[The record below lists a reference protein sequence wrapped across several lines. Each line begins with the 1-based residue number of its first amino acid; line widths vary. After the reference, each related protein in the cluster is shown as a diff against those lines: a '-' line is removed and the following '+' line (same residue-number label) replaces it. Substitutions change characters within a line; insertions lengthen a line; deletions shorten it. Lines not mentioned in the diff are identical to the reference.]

1 MYNFHKKK
9 STHCNHVFEHP
20 QFLKNHKEL
29 IKNIRRKNKTNNINN
44 LPFFNF
50 NSNNKDKIES
60 IKQNNIIPLDENT
73 KQLSNFGSP
82 NNNITNTLENQ
93 LIEYK
98 APLYNY
104 ILNYPNYITP
114 YNQLNASKSSS
125 INELTD
131 LNNISNITVNNE
143 SINQPIINNLLGN
156 KKITKK
162 DLEDNLNNLI
172 KEMNANQ
179 NKQKELELKIEK
191 LKKQNEQFLIQNRQM
206 LNEVRKKNDYNKN
219 LERVVYFIVGGLANK
234 QNKFNNKDNYLL
246 DNENSISNNI
256 NGMNCENIKK
266 KKILND
272 LGNRDFLASI
282 FNNLL
287 ERNKIVDVDNV
298 ISYQIMKQIN
308 IVLN

>member
-1 MYNFHKKK
+1 M
-9 STHCNHVFEHP
+9 
-20 QFLKNHKEL
+20 
-29 IKNIRRKNKTNNINN
+29 
-44 LPFFNF
+44 
-50 NSNNKDKIES
+50 
-60 IKQNNIIPLDENT
+60 
-73 KQLSNFGSP
+73 SNFGSP

-98 APLYNY
+98 APLHNY